1 MLSSQQV
8 LEAFTH
14 PESTSS
20 FTLNQWN
27 ELVFILR
34 HEKLLARFYLL
45 LRKQGMTN
53 FIPNKARHHC
63 KNAETL
69 AAKQRSVVLCE
80 VQGLKKVIGDESPF
94 LLLLKGAAYT
104 LCDNSAAL
112 GRVYSDIDI
121 LVPKVAI
128 GNVEGRLAIQGW
140 FSKELDDYDEKYY
153 RHWAHE
159 IPPMQHGT
167 RGTVLDLHHNLVPP
181 VSGRSIDIKKF
192 VEVASHNVNG
202 VLTLNDAGMFFH
214 SAIHLFFNEDYSS
227 AFRDM
232 TDLWL
237 LAKGQNDDFYHCLFA
252 LHRDFGFEKESIIAL
267 HLLQTRYSL
276 NLPEWV
282 RTQVT
287 KYIGEIPTWEVSLL
301 SKVSE
306 PKHALLLSGERGAL
320 NALAEARGHFL
331 KMPIGTLAYHT
342 SMKLL
347 RSMTKMLLGKHIF
360 TKSSQEHK
368 V

>member
-8 LEAFTH
+8 IDAFTK
-14 PESTSS
+14 PESTSLY
-20 FTLNQWN
+20 TLDQWN
-27 ELVFILR
+27 HIVLILR

-45 LRKQGMTN
+45 LIAHGMTSS
-53 FIPNKARHHC
+53 IPNKALRHC

-80 VQGLKKVIGDESPF
+80 THALKQAVGNDTSF

-104 LCDNSAAL
+104 LCDNGAAL
-112 GRVYSDIDI
+112 GRVYSDIDV
-121 LVPKVAI
+121 LVPKHVI
-128 GNVEGRLAIQGW
+128 NTVESRLAIQGW

-153 RHWAHE
+153 RQWAHE

-181 VSGRSIDIKKF
+181 VSGKSIDIEKF
-192 VEVASHNVNG
+192 VRVAKREVDG
-202 VLTLNDAGMFFH
+202 VLTLNDSGMFFH
-214 SAIHLFFNEDYSS
+214 SAIHLFFNDDYSS

-232 TDLWL
+232 TDLWML
-237 LAKGQNDDFYHCLFA
+237 SKDQNDDFYHGLFA
-252 LHRDFGFEKESIIAL
+252 LHRDFGFAKESIIAL
-267 HLLQTRYSL
+267 HLLKTRYSL

-282 RTQVT
+282 YTKVS
-287 KYIGEIPTWEVSLL
+287 KYIGEISTWEVKLL

-306 PKHALLLSGERGAL
+306 PKHALLSSGERGAL

-342 SMKLL
+342 GMKLL
-347 RSMTKMLLGKHIF
+347 RSMTKMLFGKHIF
-360 TKSSQEHK
+360 TKSSQQH
-368 V
+368 